1 MGDNKKMSVGKY
13 FQQEYKYQLKY
24 PKQLTLHVGNPT
36 RNILLP
42 LELVKL
48 KKQVCPRSKELTGKQ
63 TAQMIRQG
71 LKSVND
77 KGAKKSSN
85 FCASGPNML

>member
-13 FQQEYKYQLKY
+13 FQEEYKYQLRY
-24 PKQLTLHVGNPT
+24 PTQLTLHVGSPA

-42 LELVKL
+42 LELVEL

-63 TAQMIRQG
+63 TANMIR
-71 LKSVND
+71 
-77 KGAKKSSN
+77 
-85 FCASGPNML
+85 